1 MPPSL
6 PACLMAIRKEN
17 AMTLFDWASLLVPFG
32 CAIGAAW
39 RVVANWREFDRW
51 LVRTVELL

>member
-1 MPPSL
+1 
-6 PACLMAIRKEN
+6 
-17 AMTLFDWASLLVPFG
+17 MTLFDWASLLVPFG